1 MYILSI
7 GFQKDEPSKAQA
19 RPGQAFFMKK
29 KERKKEAWSQ
39 SSSS

>member
-7 GFQKDEPSKAQA
+7 GFQKGEPSKA

-29 KERKKEAWSQ
+29 KERRKEAWSQ